1 MLTTLGI
8 QYWPLPAMQLCNATD
23 NFVYNPCNNTAK
35 EHWRDWRRDKRD
47 TVVLWACLHKTKQC
61 SREVISLILAFNIY
75 HKIVP
80 VLTKYCWHNY
90 RQPNHNCINTD
101 VFQDRDKCI
110 LVIFSQKNSQEM
122 VVCVC
127 GGGSGHYKM
136 CENTS
141 WNVIRRAME
150 EKYHAYRQLRYVQ
163 LLAQNYTSLI
173 HCPKSN
179 QTVTSKNIPPLN
191 NRSASSSN
199 RRWSQYTLQM
209 QT

>member
-1 MLTTLGI
+1 MDTGEAIRLLKTVLTTLGI

-61 SREVISLILAFNIY
+61 SREVISFILAFNIY

-127 GGGSGHYKM
+127 GGGGF
-136 CENTS
+136 
-141 WNVIRRAME
+141 WALQNVWEYIMKCNWESYGRKIPRIQTAEVRA
-150 EKYHAYRQLRYVQ
+150 
-163 LLAQNYTSLI
+163 
-173 HCPKSN
+173 
-179 QTVTSKNIPPLN
+179 
-191 NRSASSSN
+191 ASSSKLYIT
-199 RRWSQYTLQM
+199 YTLS
-209 QT
+209 